1 MTPRPD
7 VVIVTGGSGG
17 IGRCVARLI
26 EQRASDHGHAEVVS
40 VDRVAP
46 AREDGIKHLD
56 LDITDQAAV
65 DRLIEDLA
73 ASHRLRAVV
82 NAAGVIAT
90 GAAVELSQD
99 QIRRMIEVNAL
110 GVVNVSS
117 AVARAMMRQGGHRPG
132 ARPERTIL
140 TIASNAGTGPRAGFA
155 AYGASKAFASHY
167 TRSLGLEIGPRG
179 IRCAVVNPGTT
190 RTPMVDA
197 LWAGADRS
205 AEAIAGDPSLY
216 RAGIPLGRVADP
228 EDIAE
233 VVEFL
238 LSPRA
243 AHITATELTVDGGAT
258 QR

>member
-1 MTPRPD
+1 MRQRPELI
-7 VVIVTGGSGG
+7 IVTGGGGG
-17 IGRCVARLI
+17 IGRRVARLI
-26 EQRASDHGHAEVVS
+26 AERPANHGHAEVVS
-40 VDRVAP
+40 VDRIAP
-46 AREDGIKHLD
+46 SPPGDIRHFELD
-56 LDITDQAAV
+56 VTDRTAV
-65 DRLIEDLA
+65 GWLVDDLA
-73 ASHRLRAVV
+73 ESHRLRAVV
-82 NAAGVIAT
+82 NAAGVIST
-90 GAAVELSQD
+90 GPAVEMTED
-99 QIRRMIEVNAL
+99 RIRHMIEVNSL

-132 ARPERTIL
+132 ARPERSIL

-167 TRSLGLEIGPRG
+167 TRSLGLELGPLG
-179 IRCAVVNPGTT
+179 IRCVVVNPGTT

-205 AEAIAGDPSLY
+205 AEAVEGDPSLY